1 MRGIGPPFCFHIIPT
16 YRVLSHSMITAYSQ
30 LRPRS
35 VAVRYCTYLTVLASE
50 PKVTAAVFI
59 EVIVVAGPIVEA
71 LQITCDCECVYAC
84 MCLVCVR
91 ASIYRG
97 SRICKL

>member
-1 MRGIGPPFCFHIIPT
+1 MQN
-16 YRVLSHSMITAYSQ
+16 YITAYSQ
-30 LRPRS
+30 LKPRS
-35 VAVRYCTYLTVLASE
+35 VGVRYCTYLTVLASE

-71 LQITCDCECVYAC
+71 LEITCDCECVYVY

-91 ASIYRG
+91 ASMYVCMCICACSIYRG
-97 SRICKL
+97 ST